1 MREEYKTAEIQNQ
14 KNMVMRT
21 QNRQRTKSL
30 QQHKFEYSGQ
40 Y

>member
-14 KNMVMRT
+14 KNLVMRT
-21 QNRQRTKSL
+21 QNRQWTKSL
-30 QQHKFEYSGQ
+30 QQHEFEYSGQ